1 MFGTEVPFVKQEFR
15 VTVEPMS
22 STSLSATYHHREGS
36 FTGSEGLV
44 LYYQAWLPIGRP
56 ARAVLVNLHG
66 LGDHSSLY
74 HTIASHFPAR
84 DIAVYAYD
92 MRGNGRSPGQRA
104 YLTHWGEYR
113 EDLREFVTRVRG
125 WEAQLP
131 TFLLGHSLGGLVV
144 LDYALNYPASLA
156 GVIAAAPPLGKVGV
170 PPLLMALGRVMSQIW
185 PRFSLEVGM
194 DLSGLARDPAV
205 INAVL
210 ADPLFHR
217 RGTARL
223 STEVTAAI
231 ERVQAGA
238 ASFSVPL
245 LILHG
250 SNDRMVPPDGSREFF
265 GRVRYPDKAFREYS
279 EGYHGLFADIGH
291 EEVLADV
298 ERWILDRVG

>member
-1 MFGTEVPFVKQEFR
+1 MFGAGVPFVKQEFR

-22 STSLSATYHHREGS
+22 PTSLSAAYHHRQGS
-36 FTGSEGLV
+36 FTGSDGLA
-44 LYYQAWLPIGRP
+44 LYYQAWLPIARP

-74 HTIASHFPAR
+74 HTIAGHFPAR

-104 YLTHWGEYR
+104 YLAHWGEYR
-113 EDLREFVTRVRG
+113 EDLREFVAWVRG
-125 WEAQLP
+125 WGAQLP

-144 LDYALNYPASLA
+144 LDYALNYPSYLA

-170 PPLLMALGRVMSQIW
+170 PPILMALGRVLSRIW

-205 INAVL
+205 IAAVL

-231 ERVQAGA
+231 ERVRAGA
-238 ASFSVPL
+238 ASFPVPL

-265 GRVRYPDKAFREYS
+265 GRVRHPDKTFREYS
-279 EGYHGLFADIGH
+279 GGYHGLFADIGH
-291 EEVLADV
+291 EAVLADV